1 MLKIDNHTNTILKN
15 ITLNIKDQN
24 LIILGDNGA
33 GKTTLAKTL
42 CGLIKSDDIFLN
54 DQNINGIRYNKRV
67 KLLNYIPPKLE
78 IFDDYINVTEYLKL
92 GIDISESKIDTILE
106 KLGIAHLKLSSCK
119 FLSSGESQLL
129 LIASGILHNALFS
142 IFDEPTSNLD
152 PKKIQ
157 TVFSIL
163 QSNQFLQNKIII
175 THNLNLA
182 YKLGFDIVF
191 IQDGKVEFQ
200 GENSKFFTEEN
211 LKKFYQNSV
220 KKLDDN
226 IVVNV

>member
-1 MLKIDNHTNTILKN
+1 MLKIDNFSNKILKD
-15 ITLNIKDQN
+15 ISLSIEDKN

-33 GKTTLAKTL
+33 GKTTLAKLL
-42 CGLIKSDDIFLN
+42 CGLIKSENIFFN
-54 DQNINGIRYNKRV
+54 GENINTISYDKRV
-67 KLLNYIPPKLE
+67 ELFNYIPPKLE
-78 IFDDYINVTEYLKL
+78 IFDDYINVLEYLKL
-92 GIDISESKIDTILE
+92 GKDLNSFKIDTVLE
-106 KLGIAHLKLSSCK
+106 KLGIKGLKYNPCK

-129 LIASGILHNALFS
+129 LIASGILHNAKFS

-157 TVFSIL
+157 TIFHIL
-163 QSNQFLQNKIII
+163 SSNKILQNKIII

-191 IQDGKVEFQ
+191 IKDGTIQFLGKNKE
-200 GENSKFFTEEN
+200 FFTDEN
-211 LKKFYQNSV
+211 LKNFYQTSV
-220 KKLDDN
+220 KKIDNN

>member
-1 MLKIDNHTNTILKN
+1 MLKIDNFSNQILKD
-15 ITLNIKDQN
+15 ISLSIEDKN

-33 GKTTLAKTL
+33 GKTTLAKLL
-42 CGLIKSDDIFLN
+42 CGLIKSENIIFNGENLN
-54 DQNINGIRYNKRV
+54 SISYEKRV
-67 KLLNYIPPKLE
+67 ELLNYIPPKLE
-78 IFDDYINVTEYLKL
+78 IFDDYINVFEYLKL
-92 GIDISESKIDTILE
+92 GKDLENSKIDMVLE
-106 KLGIAHLKLSSCK
+106 KLEIKKLKYSSCK

-129 LIASGILHNALFS
+129 LIASGILHNARFS

-163 QSNQFLQNKIII
+163 NSNNFLHNKIII

-191 IQDGKVEFQ
+191 IKDGTIQFLGQNKE
-200 GENSKFFTEEN
+200 FFTDEN
-211 LKKFYQNSV
+211 LTKFYQTSV
-220 KKLDDN
+220 KKIADN

>member
-1 MLKIDNHTNTILKN
+1 MLKIDNFSNKILKD
-15 ITLNIKDQN
+15 ISLSIEDKN

-33 GKTTLAKTL
+33 GKTTLAKLL
-42 CGLIKSDDIFLN
+42 CGLIKSKNVFFN
-54 DQNINGIRYNKRV
+54 KENINTISYDKRV
-67 KLLNYIPPKLE
+67 ELFNYIPPKLE
-78 IFDDYINVTEYLKL
+78 IFDDYINVFEYLKL
-92 GIDISESKIDTILE
+92 GKDLENSKIDTILE
-106 KLGIAHLKLSSCK
+106 KLGIKGLKYSPCK

-129 LIASGILHNALFS
+129 LIASGILHNARFS

-157 TVFSIL
+157 TIFHIL
-163 QSNQFLQNKIII
+163 SSNKILQNKIII

-191 IQDGKVEFQ
+191 IKDGTIQFL
-200 GENSKFFTEEN
+200 GENKEFFTDKN
-211 LKKFYQNSV
+211 LKNFYQTSV
-220 KKLDDN
+220 KKIDNN